1 MTELTLKVC
10 EHHLNP
16 PLLLIL
22 SVRSSPSGLCLRRRL
37 IRGSV
42 VVSCLAQAVFVHS
55 GYAEPVNA
63 YLDAKAQGDPRS
75 AAVDI
80 KGRRYDA
87 TKFDGLPP
95 WLSETVKTLA
105 PAYSYDDRNNHR
117 QGAGIF
123 RLTLDPTTGVPRE
136 VRVLKSTGF
145 PTLDATAVAAFGQWR
160 WRPGKW
166 RQIDI
171 PVNFTMSGDPPP
183 RGALPLPRG
192 WNRSVPEPNVIPGV
206 LPGF

>member
-1 MTELTLKVC
+1 M
-10 EHHLNP
+10 
-16 PLLLIL
+16 L
-22 SVRSSPSGLCLRRRL
+22 SVYATPFALHLRRRS

-42 VVSCLAQAVFVHS
+42 VVSRLAQRPLRALALCAAAAFVQS
-55 GYAEPVNA
+55 GFADQVNA

-87 TKFDGLPP
+87 TKFVGLPP
-95 WLSETVKTLA
+95 WLRETVKTLA
-105 PAYSYDDRNNHR
+105 PAYSYDDRKNHR

-145 PTLDATAVAAFGQWR
+145 PTLDAAAVAAFAQWR

-166 RQIDI
+166 RQIDL

-183 RGALPLPRG
+183 RGAVPLPHG
-192 WNRSVPEPNVIPGV
+192 WNRSVPEPNVVPGV
-206 LPGF
+206 LPGFLSGF